1 MSLLRS
7 VREKSENIKIQNV
20 IQNYTLM
27 LLWNF
32 VRCYH
37 NLDIIL
43 PVRK

>member
-27 LLWNF
+27 LYGTLF
-32 VRCYH
+32 VVT
-37 NLDIIL
+37 IT
-43 PVRK
+43 